1 MNTPDTVT
9 PTPPLTLTLD
19 GLSLSAPAGT
29 TLAELL
35 AQHPASAALAPE
47 GYATAVNGRFVAR
60 AQRLSH
66 PLQDGDAVTLFQA
79 IVGG

>member
-1 MNTPDTVT
+1 MNTHESAVTVN
-9 PTPPLTLTLD
+9 LTLD
-19 GLSLSAPAGT
+19 GVGLTAAAGT

-47 GYATAVNGRFVAR
+47 RYATAVNGAFVAR
-60 AQRLSH
+60 TRRVSH
-66 PLQDGDAVTLFQA
+66 TLQDGDAVTLFQA